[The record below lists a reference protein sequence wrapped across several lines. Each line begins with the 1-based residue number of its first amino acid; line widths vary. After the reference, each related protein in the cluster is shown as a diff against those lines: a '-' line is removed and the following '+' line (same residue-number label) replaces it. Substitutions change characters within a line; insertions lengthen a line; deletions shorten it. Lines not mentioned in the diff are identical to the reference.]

1 MKKSLTISIFA
12 FFCAALMVSSAFA
25 DCSTKLSEDFL
36 KENMSQVGLKQEE
49 KAEIQDLYEIY
60 FMTQIMDC
68 KTKGVEISSDNAQ
81 KAITYIKNIER
92 ITLDDMFEEMVE
104 AVKSGRNDK
113 AEIDDLSTEMAEVK
127 ALNQKMINDL
137 KKSIK

>member
-1 MKKSLTISIFA
+1 MKKSLTISLFA
-12 FFCAALMVSSAFA
+12 FFCAALMASSAFA

-36 KENMSQVGLKQEE
+36 TENMNQVGLKQEE

-68 KTKGVEISSDNAQ
+68 QTKGVAISSETAQ

-113 AEIDDLSTEMAEVK
+113 AEVEDLSSEMAEIK
-127 ALNQKMINDL
+127 ASNQKMINEL
-137 KKSIK
+137 KKFIK